1 MAYAFMIKN
10 LEGPTEDLWKRAQD
24 KAASEGRT
32 MKWVV
37 LALLAGWVK
46 GIYHLGAPGT
56 KPV

>member
-1 MAYAFMIKN
+1 MIKN